1 MVLGIPLGW
10 FEISSTRLSRSLVG
24 RPRPFD
30 YPSPIPYRGPAT
42 PRKVAFPRFRLFP
55 VRSPLLGESRLISFP
70 PGTEM
75 FHFPGLASAAYV
87 FSGRYPDVTRDGL
100 PHSEIPG
107 SKPVGG
113 SPGLIAACYVLHRL
127 LTPRH
132 PPYALQSLTVN
143 PLPLNTPAL
152 SQRSCL
158 YPVAIFSCQR
168 TASLASASN
177 IENCKLK
184 IVNFKAAESAVLQF
198 QIYNFQFS
206 MSILTGGG
214 ERNRTAD
221 PLLAKQVL
229 SRLSYTPDNRQFE
242 IYNFKFEISNFRF
255 LGGPRS
261 N

>member
-113 SPGLIAACYVLHRL
+113 SPGLIAANHVLHRS

-132 PPYALQSLTVN
+132 PPYALSSLTVN
-143 PLPLNTPAL
+143 LRAHLFLSAFPSVLNLLYSIVKEQLNPL
-152 SQRSCL
+152 S
-158 YPVAIFSCQR
+158 
-168 TASLASASN
+168 
-177 IENCKLK
+177 
-184 IVNFKAAESAVLQF
+184 VN
-198 QIYNFQFS
+198 
-206 MSILTGGG
+206 GC
-214 ERNRTAD
+214 
-221 PLLAKQVL
+221 
-229 SRLSYTPDNRQFE
+229 RLSAFADKR
-242 IYNFKFEISNFRF
+242 
-255 LGGPRS
+255 
-261 N
+261 